1 MDKIYKIVLLG
12 PTGAG
17 KSQLCNF
24 IMKDK
29 ENKTFKVSESINS
42 CTQDPQLEFYTRN
55 IEESEI
61 KEIKLELIDTAGSSD
76 SGDND
81 EKNFKLLIEKLREK
95 KNVDFFFLVL
105 NCTTKLEGP
114 HRQYIKMISETF
126 TPNEF
131 YGHLEIIYTHYPNT
145 KKDQKKCDT
154 KKVEIIDAIKNI
166 IGKATLNLDPPPEA
180 WSLDTDTDDNDNFI
194 EKYQKTID
202 VILLRMIAK
211 VLTYGMVNTENLQY
225 KGVKDRIK
233 EENEKIEKA
242 KKEIE
247 KKQKE
252 IEEEKKRNEEEKKR
266 NEEQKKRIKE
276 DKEKNDADI
285 ESQKKEIEKK
295 KKEIEDREEKNKEDE
310 QKINEDKEKTRKAL
324 EEAEEIKKKNEIDS
338 VKLNQLLDSGI
349 GKTFFGS
356 VGGILGLG
364 LTFTGIGA
372 IIGVPI
378 MGAGVYG
385 VASGVSDIKRYYQK
399 KNI

>member
-12 PTGAG
+12 PTGVG

-42 CTQDPQLEFYTRN
+42 CTQDPQLEYYTRN
-55 IEESEI
+55 IEEYE
-61 KEIKLELIDTAGSSD
+61 KKKIKLELIDTAGSSD

-81 EKNFKLLIEKLREK
+81 ERNFKSLIEKLREK

-105 NCTTKLEGP
+105 NCTTRLEGP
-114 HRQYIKMISETF
+114 HKRYIEMISETF

-145 KKDQKKCDT
+145 IKEQKKYDI

-166 IGKATLNLDPPPEA
+166 IGKATLNLDPPEA
-180 WSLDTDTDDNDNFI
+180 WTLDTDTDENDNFI

-211 VLTYGMVNTENLQY
+211 VFRYGMVNTENLQY

-242 KKEIE
+242 KKERQIE
-247 KKQKE
+247 IQKIIEESERKRELKLREQQEYLRRIEYENERKKQE
-252 IEEEKKRNEEEKKR
+252 LEEKQRRLYTLRHER
-266 NEEQKKRIKE
+266 R
-276 DKEKNDADI
+276 DFCF
-285 ESQKKEIEKK
+285 
-295 KKEIEDREEKNKEDE
+295 
-310 QKINEDKEKTRKAL
+310 
-324 EEAEEIKKKNEIDS
+324 
-338 VKLNQLLDSGI
+338 V
-349 GKTFFGS
+349 F
-356 VGGILGLG
+356 
-364 LTFTGIGA
+364 
-372 IIGVPI
+372 
-378 MGAGVYG
+378 
-385 VASGVSDIKRYYQK
+385 
-399 KNI
+399 

>member
-12 PTGAG
+12 PTGVG

-29 ENKTFKVSESINS
+29 ENKTFKVSQSINS
-42 CTQDPQLEFYTRN
+42 CTQDPQLEYYTRN

-81 EKNFKLLIEKLREK
+81 ERNFKSLIEKLREK

-105 NCTTKLEGP
+105 NCTTRLEGP
-114 HRQYIKMISETF
+114 HKQYIKMISETF

-131 YGHLEIIYTHYPNT
+131 YGHLEIIYTHYPNNE
-145 KKDQKKCDT
+145 KEQKKCDT

-166 IGKATLNLDPPPEA
+166 IGKATLNLDPPPGA

-202 VILLRMIAK
+202 TILLRMIAK
-211 VLTYGMVNTENLQY
+211 VNKYGVVNTENLQY

-233 EENEKIEKA
+233 EEKEKIEKA

-252 IEEEKKRNEEEKKR
+252 IEEETKRNEEEKKR
-266 NEEQKKRIKE
+266 NEERKKRIE
-276 DKEKNDADI
+276 LE
-285 ESQKKEIEKK
+285 KEIERKRRNEFERLMLLERKRIQRQIEIQKIIEESERKRELELREQQEYLRRIEYENERKK
-295 KKEIEDREEKNKEDE
+295 QELEEK
-310 QKINEDKEKTRKAL
+310 QRRL
-324 EEAEEIKKKNEIDS
+324 Y
-338 VKLNQLLDSGI
+338 
-349 GKTFFGS
+349 
-356 VGGILGLG
+356 ILQHERRG
-364 LTFTGIGA
+364 FCF
-372 IIGVPI
+372 VF
-378 MGAGVYG
+378 
-385 VASGVSDIKRYYQK
+385 
-399 KNI
+399 

>member
-1 MDKIYKIVLLG
+1 MLG

-42 CTQDPQLEFYTRN
+42 CTQDPQLEYYTRN

-76 SGDND
+76 SGDNN
-81 EKNFKLLIEKLREK
+81 ERNFKSLIEKLREK
-95 KNVDFFFLVL
+95 KNVDLFFLVL
-105 NCTTKLEGP
+105 NCTSRLEGP

-145 KKDQKKCDT
+145 IKEQKKCET
-154 KKVEIIDAIKNI
+154 KKAEIIDAIKNI

-180 WSLDTDTDDNDNFI
+180 WPLDTDTDENDNFI

-211 VLTYGMVNTENLQY
+211 VFTYGMVNTENLQY

-233 EENEKIEKA
+233 EENEKIE
-242 KKEIE
+242 
-247 KKQKE
+247 
-252 IEEEKKRNEEEKKR
+252 
-266 NEEQKKRIKE
+266 
-276 DKEKNDADI
+276 
-285 ESQKKEIEKK
+285 
-295 KKEIEDREEKNKEDE
+295 
-310 QKINEDKEKTRKAL
+310 
-324 EEAEEIKKKNEIDS
+324 
-338 VKLNQLLDSGI
+338 
-349 GKTFFGS
+349 
-356 VGGILGLG
+356 
-364 LTFTGIGA
+364 
-372 IIGVPI
+372 GVP
-378 MGAGVYG
+378 
-385 VASGVSDIKRYYQK
+385 K
-399 KNI
+399 

>member
-1 MDKIYKIVLLG
+1 LLG

-42 CTQDPQLEFYTRN
+42 CTQDPQLEYYTRN
-55 IEESEI
+55 IEESE
-61 KEIKLELIDTAGSSD
+61 KKKIKLELIDTAGSSD
-76 SGDND
+76 SGDNN
-81 EKNFKLLIEKLREK
+81 ERNFKSLIEKLREK
-95 KNVDFFFLVL
+95 KNVDLFFLVL
-105 NCTTKLEGP
+105 NCTSRLGGLEGP

-145 KKDQKKCDT
+145 IKEQKKCET

-180 WSLDTDTDDNDNFI
+180 WPLDTDIDENDNFI

-202 VILLRMIAK
+202 VILLKMIAK
-211 VLTYGMVNTENLQY
+211 VNKYGVVNTENLQY

-252 IEEEKKRNEEEKKR
+252 IEEQKKRNEEEKK
-266 NEEQKKRIKE
+266 KK
-276 DKEKNDADI
+276 
-285 ESQKKEIEKK
+285 
-295 KKEIEDREEKNKEDE
+295 
-310 QKINEDKEKTRKAL
+310 
-324 EEAEEIKKKNEIDS
+324 
-338 VKLNQLLDSGI
+338 
-349 GKTFFGS
+349 
-356 VGGILGLG
+356 
-364 LTFTGIGA
+364 
-372 IIGVPI
+372 
-378 MGAGVYG
+378 
-385 VASGVSDIKRYYQK
+385 
-399 KNI
+399 

>member
-29 ENKTFKVSESINS
+29 ENKIFKVSESINS
-42 CTQDPQLEFYTRN
+42 CTQDPQLEYYTRN
-55 IEESEI
+55 IEEYE
-61 KEIKLELIDTAGSSD
+61 KKKIKLELIDTAGSSD

-81 EKNFKLLIEKLREK
+81 ERNFKLLIEKLREK
-95 KNVDFFFLVL
+95 KNVDLFFLVL
-105 NCTTKLEGP
+105 NCTSRLEGR

-145 KKDQKKCDT
+145 KKEQKKCDT

-180 WSLDTDTDDNDNFI
+180 WSLDTDTDDDDNFI

-202 VILLRMIAK
+202 TILLRMITK
-211 VLTYGMVNTENLQY
+211 VNKYGVVNTENLQY

-252 IEEEKKRNEEEKKR
+252 IEEQKKRNEEEKKR
-266 NEEQKKRIKE
+266 NEERKKRIE
-276 DKEKNDADI
+276 LE
-285 ESQKKEIEKK
+285 KEIERKRRNEFERLMLLERKRIQRQIEIQKIIEESERKRELELRKQQEYLRRIEYENERKK
-295 KKEIEDREEKNKEDE
+295 QELEEK
-310 QKINEDKEKTRKAL
+310 QRRL
-324 EEAEEIKKKNEIDS
+324 Y
-338 VKLNQLLDSGI
+338 
-349 GKTFFGS
+349 
-356 VGGILGLG
+356 ILQHERRG
-364 LTFTGIGA
+364 FCF
-372 IIGVPI
+372 VF
-378 MGAGVYG
+378 
-385 VASGVSDIKRYYQK
+385 
-399 KNI
+399 

>member
-1 MDKIYKIVLLG
+1 MDKIFRIVLLG

-42 CTQDPQLEFYTRN
+42 CTQDPQLEYYTRN

-81 EKNFKLLIEKLREK
+81 ERNFKSLIEKLREK

-105 NCTTKLEGP
+105 NCTSKLEGP
-114 HRQYIKMISETF
+114 HKQYIKMISETF

-131 YGHLEIIYTHYPNT
+131 YGHLEIIYTHYPN
-145 KKDQKKCDT
+145 KEKEQKKYDI

-166 IGKATLNLDPPPEA
+166 IGKATLNLDPPEA
-180 WSLDTDTDDNDNFI
+180 WSLDTDTDENDNFI

-211 VLTYGMVNTENLQY
+211 VNKYGMVNTENLQY

-242 KKEIE
+242 KKERQIE
-247 KKQKE
+247 IQKI
-252 IEEEKKRNEEEKKR
+252 IEESEKNL
-266 NEEQKKRIKE
+266 
-276 DKEKNDADI
+276 KEKENWNY
-285 ESQKKEIEKK
+285 E
-295 KKEIEDREEKNKEDE
+295 N
-310 QKINEDKEKTRKAL
+310 N
-324 EEAEEIKKKNEIDS
+324 
-338 VKLNQLLDSGI
+338 
-349 GKTFFGS
+349 
-356 VGGILGLG
+356 
-364 LTFTGIGA
+364 
-372 IIGVPI
+372 
-378 MGAGVYG
+378 
-385 VASGVSDIKRYYQK
+385 

>member
-1 MDKIYKIVLLG
+1 MLG

-29 ENKTFKVSESINS
+29 ENKICKVSPSINS
-42 CTQDPQLEFYTRN
+42 CTQEPQLECYTRN

-114 HRQYIKMISETF
+114 HKQYIKMISETF

-211 VLTYGMVNTENLQY
+211 VNKYGVVNTENLQY

-252 IEEEKKRNEEEKKR
+252 IEEETKRNEEEKKRNEEEKKR
-266 NEEQKKRIKE
+266 NEEEKKRNKE
-276 DKEKNDADI
+276 EKEKNDT
-285 ESQKKEIEKK
+285 EIKNK
-295 KKEIEDREEKNKEDE
+295 QKEIEDKENECKKKEEENKKREKEIDSLE
-310 QKINEDKEKTRKAL
+310 EITKIAL
-324 EEAEEIKKKNEIDS
+324 EDAQKIKKKNEIKS
-338 VKLNQLLDSGI
+338 EKLDQLLASGI
-349 GKTFFGS
+349 TKTVLGG
-356 VGGILGLG
+356 VGGICGLA
-364 LTFTGIGA
+364 LTCTGIGA
-372 IIGVPI
+372 IIGVPM
-378 MGAGVYG
+378 MGAGVFG
-385 VASGVSDIKRYYQK
+385 IASGVDDLKRYNQK
-399 KNI
+399 

>member
-12 PTGAG
+12 PTGVG

-42 CTQDPQLEFYTRN
+42 CTQDPQSEYYTRSV
-55 IEESEI
+55 EEYE
-61 KEIKLELIDTAGSSD
+61 KKKIKLELIDKAGSSD

-81 EKNFKLLIEKLREK
+81 ERNFKLLIEKLREK

-105 NCTTKLEGP
+105 NCTTRLEGP
-114 HRQYIKMISETF
+114 HKKYIKMISETF

-145 KKDQKKCDT
+145 IKGQKKYDT

-202 VILLRMIAK
+202 TILLRMIAK
-211 VLTYGMVNTENLQY
+211 VNKYGVVNTENLQY

-233 EENEKIEKA
+233 EEKEKIEKP
-242 KKEIE
+242 KIERQIEI
-247 KKQKE
+247 QKI
-252 IEEEKKRNEEEKKR
+252 IEESVRKRELELREKEEYLR
-266 NEEQKKRIKE
+266 RIE
-276 DKEKNDADI
+276 YEN
-285 ESQKKEIEKK
+285 EKK
-295 KKEIEDREEKNKEDE
+295 KQELEEK
-310 QKINEDKEKTRKAL
+310 QRRL
-324 EEAEEIKKKNEIDS
+324 Y
-338 VKLNQLLDSGI
+338 
-349 GKTFFGS
+349 
-356 VGGILGLG
+356 ILRHERRD
-364 LTFTGIGA
+364 FCF
-372 IIGVPI
+372 VF
-378 MGAGVYG
+378 
-385 VASGVSDIKRYYQK
+385 
-399 KNI
+399 

>member
-12 PTGAG
+12 PTGVG

-29 ENKTFKVSESINS
+29 ENKTFKVSQSINS
-42 CTQDPQLEFYTRN
+42 CTQDPQLEYYTRN
-55 IEESEI
+55 IEEYE
-61 KEIKLELIDTAGSSD
+61 KKKIKLELIDTAGSSD

-81 EKNFKLLIEKLREK
+81 ERNFKLLIEKLREK
-95 KNVDFFFLVL
+95 KNVDLFFLVL
-105 NCTTKLEGP
+105 NCTTRLEGP
-114 HRQYIKMISETF
+114 HKQYIKMISETF

-202 VILLRMIAK
+202 TILLRMIAK
-211 VLTYGMVNTENLQY
+211 VNKYGVVNTENLQY

-247 KKQKE
+247 KIQKE
-252 IEEEKKRNEEEKKR
+252 IKEEKKRNEEEKKR
-266 NEEQKKRIKE
+266 NEE
-276 DKEKNDADI
+276 
-285 ESQKKEIEKK
+285 EKK
-295 KKEIEDREEKNKEDE
+295 KMMLNLKV
-310 QKINEDKEKTRKAL
+310 KEKKMKRN
-324 EEAEEIKKKNEIDS
+324 KKK
-338 VKLNQLLDSGI
+338 
-349 GKTFFGS
+349 
-356 VGGILGLG
+356 
-364 LTFTGIGA
+364 
-372 IIGVPI
+372 
-378 MGAGVYG
+378 
-385 VASGVSDIKRYYQK
+385 
-399 KNI
+399 

>member
-1 MDKIYKIVLLG
+1 MDKIFKIVLLG

-24 IMKDK
+24 IIKDK

-42 CTQDPQLEFYTRN
+42 CTQDPQLEYYTRN

-81 EKNFKLLIEKLREK
+81 EKNFKSLIEKLREK
-95 KNVDFFFLVL
+95 KNVDLFFLVL
-105 NCTTKLEGP
+105 NCTTRLEGP
-114 HRQYIKMISETF
+114 HKQYIKMISETF

-145 KKDQKKCDT
+145 IKEQKKCDT

-180 WSLDTDTDDNDNFI
+180 WSLDTDTDENDNFI

-211 VLTYGMVNTENLQY
+211 VFRYGMVNTENIQY

-252 IEEEKKRNEEEKKR
+252 IEEEKKKNEEEKKRNEEEKKR
-266 NEEQKKRIKE
+266 NEERKKRIE
-276 DKEKNDADI
+276 LE
-285 ESQKKEIEKK
+285 KEIEQKRRNEFERLMELERKRIQRQIEIQKIIEESERKRELELREQQEYLRRIVYENERKK
-295 KKEIEDREEKNKEDE
+295 QELEEK
-310 QKINEDKEKTRKAL
+310 QRRL
-324 EEAEEIKKKNEIDS
+324 Y
-338 VKLNQLLDSGI
+338 
-349 GKTFFGS
+349 
-356 VGGILGLG
+356 ILRHERRD
-364 LTFTGIGA
+364 FCI
-372 IIGVPI
+372 VF
-378 MGAGVYG
+378 
-385 VASGVSDIKRYYQK
+385 
-399 KNI
+399 